1 MITTS
6 DQTVAGDMQH
16 RLEMLLWQA
25 RIHEE
30 NGKKQEASKIR
41 QWVAGFFSSQPKIGL
56 APVAQ
61 TKPSHVRRDLL
72 QRCSTAKCSP
82 QRTFSARDGS
92 TSRIQRLS
100 PNDRCRGRSNHQL

>member
-6 DQTVAGDMQH
+6 DQTVADDTQH

-41 QWVAGFFSSQPKIGL
+41 QWVAGFLSSQPKIGL

-61 TKPSHVRRDLL
+61 TKPSHARRDPLE
-72 QRCSTAKCSP
+72 RCSTSKCSLKG
-82 QRTFSARDGS
+82 TFSARDGN
-92 TSRIQRLS
+92 TS
-100 PNDRCRGRSNHQL
+100 

>member
-6 DQTVAGDMQH
+6 DQTVADDMQH

-41 QWVAGFFSSQPKIGL
+41 QWVARFLSSQPKIGL

-61 TKPSHVRRDLL
+61 TKPSHARRDPLERRSS
-72 QRCSTAKCSP
+72 QRSVLRNGHFLREMETQTRVGGAEFIEK
-82 QRTFSARDGS
+82 RM
-92 TSRIQRLS
+92 
-100 PNDRCRGRSNHQL
+100 